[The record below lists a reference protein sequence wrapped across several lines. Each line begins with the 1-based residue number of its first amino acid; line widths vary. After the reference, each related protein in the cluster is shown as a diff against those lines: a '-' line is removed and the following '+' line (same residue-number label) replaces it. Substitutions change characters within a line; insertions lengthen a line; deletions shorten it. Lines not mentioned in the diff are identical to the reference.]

1 MARDKIPE
9 EWGPFVPDGH
19 VGPGWAVGPL
29 GIRVGVRV
37 PSATRYSTAA
47 PSANIRIAH
56 RSQQISESDHLPNRL
71 QRVIC
76 PGVGDPARCSV
87 TDSRWRR
94 RGSSDYSPL
103 G

>member
-37 PSATRYSTAA
+37 PRYSTAA

-56 RSQQISESDHLPNRL
+56 RQGSHFRRNFGEIPEKIPFPL
-71 QRVIC
+71 
-76 PGVGDPARCSV
+76 V
-87 TDSRWRR
+87 TGKRNFATFR
-94 RGSSDYSPL
+94 
-103 G
+103 